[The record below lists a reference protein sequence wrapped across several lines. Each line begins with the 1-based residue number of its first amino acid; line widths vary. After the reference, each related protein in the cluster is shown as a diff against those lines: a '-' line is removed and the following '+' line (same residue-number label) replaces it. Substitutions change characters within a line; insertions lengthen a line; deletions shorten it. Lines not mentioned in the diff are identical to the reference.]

1 MEGLSVWEQS
11 GVVIISGLLIVFI
24 GLVLLILVI
33 WVMGS
38 IAKAVQ
44 NRGQKPAPP
53 AAPPALKR
61 EAPAPQAKAQ
71 PLQAEAQKSGV
82 DGQLIAVITAA
93 IEAMTGKSGVRI
105 MSVKRAARPAGRS
118 AWSQAGIID
127 NTRPF

>member
-1 MEGLSVWEQS
+1 MCMEGLSVWEQS

-53 AAPPALKR
+53 AAPPAPKR
-61 EAPAPQAKAQ
+61 LRPRPRPSLCRLRHKSPAW
-71 PLQAEAQKSGV
+71 
-82 DGQLIAVITAA
+82 TA
-93 IEAMTGKSGVRI
+93 S
-105 MSVKRAARPAGRS
+105 
-118 AWSQAGIID
+118 
-127 NTRPF
+127 

>member
-24 GLVLLILVI
+24 GLILLILVI

-44 NRGQKPAPP
+44 NRGKKPDPP
-53 AAPPALKR
+53 AAPPAPKR
-61 EAPAPQAKAQ
+61 EAPAAPAKAQ
-71 PLQAEAQKSGV
+71 PLQASAQQPGVSGE
-82 DGQLIAVITAA
+82 LIAVLTAA

-118 AWSQAGIID
+118 AWASAGIID